1 MKNQKLWNFIGLV
14 LGLVIVITGIIFA
27 CAPADSYSTSY
38 PTKDVE
44 FGADFYTYQYEATRF
59 AAKNTATTANNI
71 RELGH
76 ALALYAGFSFIFG
89 GLLVMIHFGKK
100 TFCEAPSS
108 LSATETHSA
117 SSPEDAPVQEDM
129 GSPAAETID
138 PAE

>member
-27 CAPADSYSTSY
+27 CTPADSYSTSY
-38 PTKDVE
+38 PAKEVE

-59 AAKNTATTANNI
+59 AAKNTAITANNI

-76 ALALYAGFSFIFG
+76 ALALYAGFFFIFS
-89 GLLVMIHFGKK
+89 GLLVVVYFGKK
-100 TFCEAPSS
+100 FFCAECDAIPVKDSSVSSVIEEHIPQAEPETF
-108 LSATETHSA
+108 T
-117 SSPEDAPVQEDM
+117 DQ
-129 GSPAAETID
+129 